1 MIKLKYKILWIVIKQ
16 IRKTKERKDTFEPR
30 ITELEKFQITTII
43 TLTKETNSLKHEDI
57 KQNTRLKT

>member
-30 ITELEKFQITTII
+30 ITELEKIQITTII
-43 TLTKETNSLKHEDI
+43 TLTKETNSLEHEDI